1 MTGKGVMIWPSGTKY
16 EGEFYENCL
25 HGRGTLTR
33 STSCVYAGS
42 WRMDANCGI
51 GQVVHFGSGVY
62 DGLWKE
68 GIPEGN
74 GKITWRN
81 GSMYEGNWK
90 KGKINGKGIMM
101 WANGDIFDGFW
112 SNGLKHGSGVYIF
125 ANGRVYVGTWN
136 KGLKDGKGRF
146 YYPYGS
152 KQSSLLEKLCV
163 VLSCKISK
171 TRVNPSLSEKAPISG
186 RSKDLRHFSHKIF
199 NECQSKAFVMDW
211 VVYEREYKEGVLIME
226 KTIKYP
232 DKPHNNKNKGQK
244 LEKKSSYIWTIL
256 NTVKVNLKFN
266 L

>member
-1 MTGKGVMIWPSGTKY
+1 
-16 EGEFYENCL
+16 
-25 HGRGTLTR
+25 
-33 STSCVYAGS
+33 
-42 WRMDANCGI
+42 MDAYCGI

-101 WANGDIFDGFW
+101 WANGDIFDGSW
-112 SNGLKHGSGVYIF
+112 SNGLKHGSGIYIF

-146 YYPYGS
+146 YYPYGN

-186 RSKDLRHFSHKIF
+186 RLKDSRHFSHKTF
-199 NECQSKAFVMDW
+199 NECHSKAFGMNY

-226 KTIKYP
+226 KIINYP

-244 LEKKSSYIWTIL
+244 LVKKSSYIWTIL